1 MFSSVSQIGKTKC
14 GELKELLIFLPYS
27 FIIQTKNK
35 AVKIFSLKT
44 IDLSES

>member
-1 MFSSVSQIGKTKC
+1 MFSLVSQVDKTKC

-27 FIIQTKNK
+27 FIIQTKK
-35 AVKIFSLKT
+35 AIKIFSLKT